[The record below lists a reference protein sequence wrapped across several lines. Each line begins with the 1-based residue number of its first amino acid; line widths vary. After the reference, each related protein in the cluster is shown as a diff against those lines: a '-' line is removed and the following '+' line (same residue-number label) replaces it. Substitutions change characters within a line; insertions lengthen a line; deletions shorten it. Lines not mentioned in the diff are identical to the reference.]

1 MNAIEVLELTKR
13 YKKGAVAVDS
23 TSFTVEQGAAFG
35 LLGPIGAGK
44 SSIINMLL
52 RFTKPT
58 SGTVKIFDHDVA
70 TQFQEVQ
77 NKIGYLPERPGFY
90 GNFSAEKNLRI
101 LANLSGV
108 REVREERKERDE
120 RISKLVILAGLEGK
134 ETDLVRTF
142 SLGDRKRL
150 GIAAAMLNEPEL
162 LILDEPSIGLDPQG
176 RHDILA
182 LIHEL
187 NVHDVTLFLATH
199 NVRNIAEICDVV
211 ATMKSGRVATPIT
224 TKGFIADMRG
234 PTLQLE
240 ADLANMN
247 ERVLQAIKSV
257 KGVKSIQCERLKIS
271 LDSRPGI
278 NEDVNYVI
286 TRAGGRL
293 RSLRESPSLEE
304 AYVRMMGEQ
313 KVE

>member
-1 MNAIEVLELTKR
+1 MNAIEVLEVTKR
-13 YKKGAVAVDS
+13 YKKGAVAVDGA
-23 TSFTVEQGAAFG
+23 SFTVEQGAAFG

-52 RFTKPT
+52 SFTKPT
-58 SGTVKIFDHDVA
+58 TGTIKIFDREVA
-70 TQFQEVQ
+70 TQFHEVQ
-77 NKIGYLPERPGFY
+77 NRIGYLPERPGFY

-101 LANLSGV
+101 FANLSGV
-108 REVREERKERDE
+108 REERDE
-120 RISKLVILAGLEGK
+120 RITKLFTLAGLEGK
-134 ETDLVRTF
+134 EKDLVRAY

-162 LILDEPSIGLDPQG
+162 LILDEPSTGLDPQG
-176 RHDILA
+176 RRDIMA

-199 NVRNIAEICDVV
+199 NVRDIAEICDVL
-211 ATMKSGRVATPIT
+211 ATIQSGRVAAPTT
-224 TKGFIADMRG
+224 TKGFVAAVRG
-234 PTLQLE
+234 TTAQLE
-240 ADLANMN
+240 ADVANMN

-257 KGVKSIQCERLKIS
+257 RGVKSIECERLKIS
-271 LDSRPGI
+271 LDYRPGI

-293 RSLRESPSLEE
+293 RSMRESPSLEE
-304 AYVRMMGEQ
+304 AYVRMMGEER
-313 KVE
+313 VE

>member
-13 YKKGAVAVDS
+13 YKKDVVAVDS
-23 TSFTVEQGAAFG
+23 ASFTVKQGAAFG
-35 LLGPIGAGK
+35 LLGPIGSGK
-44 SSIINMLL
+44 SSIIHMLL
-52 RFTKPT
+52 NFTKPT
-58 SGTVKIFDHDVA
+58 AGTIRIFDREIT
-70 TQFQEVQ
+70 TQFHEVQ
-77 NKIGYLPERPGFY
+77 SKIGYLPERPGFY

-101 LANLSGV
+101 FANLSGV
-108 REVREERKERDE
+108 REERDE
-120 RISKLVILAGLEGK
+120 RISKLFTLAGLEGK
-134 ETDLVRTF
+134 EADRVQAY

-162 LILDEPSIGLDPQG
+162 LILDEPSTGLDPEG
-176 RHDILA
+176 RRDVMA

-199 NVRNIAEICDVV
+199 NVRDIAEICDTV
-211 ATMKSGRVATPIT
+211 ATMKSGRVATPTT
-224 TKGFIADMRG
+224 TKSFIEDVRG
-234 PTLQLE
+234 ASLQIE

-247 ERVLQAIKSV
+247 ERVLQAIRSV
-257 KGVKSIQCERLKIS
+257 KGVTSIQCERLKIS
-271 LDSRPGI
+271 LDYRPGV

-304 AYVRMMGEQ
+304 AYVRMMGEES
-313 KVE
+313 VE

>member
-13 YKKGAVAVDS
+13 YKKGAIAVEGA
-23 TSFTVEQGAAFG
+23 SFTVEQGAAFG

-52 RFTKPT
+52 NFTKPT
-58 SGTVKIFDHDVA
+58 TGTIKIFDREVA
-70 TQFQEVQ
+70 TQFHEVQ
-77 NKIGYLPERPGFY
+77 QRIGYVAERPGFY

-108 REVREERKERDE
+108 REERDE
-120 RISKLVILAGLEGK
+120 MIVKLFKLAGLEGK
-134 ETDLVRTF
+134 ETDLVQTY

-162 LILDEPSIGLDPQG
+162 LILDEPSMGLDPQG

-187 NVHDVTLFLATH
+187 NAHDVTLFVATN
-199 NVRNIAEICDVV
+199 NVRNVAEICDVV
-211 ATMKSGRVATPIT
+211 ATMKSGRVAVPT
-224 TKGFIADMRG
+224 TIKSFMAGVRG
-234 PTLQLE
+234 TTVQLE
-240 ADLANMN
+240 ADVTNMN

-257 KGVKSIQCERLKIS
+257 KGVKSIQCDRLKIS
-271 LDSRPGI
+271 LDYRPGI

-293 RSLRESPSLEE
+293 RSMRESPSLEE
-304 AYVRMMGEQ
+304 AYVRMMGEER
-313 KVE
+313 VE

>member
-13 YKKGAVAVDS
+13 YKKGTVAVEGA
-23 TSFTVEQGAAFG
+23 SFTVEQGAAFG

-52 RFTKPT
+52 SFTKPT
-58 SGTVKIFDHDVA
+58 AGTIKIFDRDVA
-70 TQFQEVQ
+70 TQFHEVQ

-108 REVREERKERDE
+108 REERDE
-120 RISKLVILAGLEGK
+120 RIAKLFKLAGLEGK
-134 ETDLVRTF
+134 ETDLVRAY

-150 GIAAAMLNEPEL
+150 GIAAAILNEPEL
-162 LILDEPSIGLDPQG
+162 LILDEPSTGLDPQG

-199 NVRNIAEICDVV
+199 NVRNIAEICDMV
-211 ATMKSGRVATPIT
+211 ATMKSGRVAAPTT
-224 TKGFIADMRG
+224 TKGFIAGVRG
-234 PTLQLE
+234 TAIQLE

-271 LDSRPGI
+271 LDYRPDI

-293 RSLRESPSLEE
+293 RALRESPSLEE
-304 AYVRMMGEQ
+304 AYVRMMGEER
-313 KVE
+313 VE

>member
-1 MNAIEVLELTKR
+1 MNVIEVFELTKR
-13 YKKGAVAVDS
+13 YKKDVVAVDS
-23 TSFTVEQGAAFG
+23 ASFTVEQGAAFG

-52 RFTKPT
+52 NFTKPT
-58 SGTVKIFDHDVA
+58 AGTIRIFDREVA
-70 TQFQEVQ
+70 TQFNEVQ
-77 NKIGYLPERPGFY
+77 SKIGYVPERPGFY

-101 LANLSGV
+101 FANLSGIH
-108 REVREERKERDE
+108 EGRDE
-120 RISKLVILAGLEGK
+120 RISKLFILAGLEGK
-134 ETDLVRTF
+134 ETDRVQAY

-162 LILDEPSIGLDPQG
+162 LILDEPSAGLDPQG
-176 RHDILA
+176 RRDVMS

-199 NVRNIAEICDVV
+199 NVRSIAEICDVV
-211 ATMKSGRVATPIT
+211 SIMRSGRVAVPTT
-224 TKGFIADMRG
+224 TKSFVKDVRET
-234 PTLQLE
+234 TLHLE
-240 ADLANMN
+240 ADLSNMN

-257 KGVKSIQCERLKIS
+257 KGVKSIQCERLKIY
-271 LDSRPGI
+271 LDFREGI
-278 NEDVNYVI
+278 NEDVNFAI

-304 AYVRMMGEQ
+304 AYVRMMGEES
-313 KVE
+313 VE